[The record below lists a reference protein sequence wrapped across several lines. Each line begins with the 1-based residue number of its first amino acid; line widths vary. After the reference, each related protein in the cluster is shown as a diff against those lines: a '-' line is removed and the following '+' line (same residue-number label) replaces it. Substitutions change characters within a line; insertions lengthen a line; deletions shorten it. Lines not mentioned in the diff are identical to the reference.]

1 MILVN
6 PLTAAIGRPFFG
18 PKLPAAR
25 ARKLFTPSTDSA
37 SLLVEVK
44 ANVFSFSVWRFLE
57 VTSQWGH
64 VLKFLATF
72 TWPWALTHW
81 PILLNQSF
89 LENYWGLWV
98 QRFSPIFVFLS
109 IILATDM
116 LESH

>member
-44 ANVFSFSVWRFLE
+44 SKRFFVFGLAFSGGD
-57 VTSQWGH
+57 VTMRACFEIFGH
-64 VLKFLATF
+64 LYLALGSN
-72 TWPWALTHW
+72 PLTH
-81 PILLNQSF
+81 SF
-89 LENYWGLWV
+89 ESK
-98 QRFSPIFVFLS
+98 FS
-109 IILATDM
+109 
-116 LESH
+116 